1 MQARKIASLEEHTRE
16 ALQPRRQ
23 VPSDTPAGAQP
34 LPTGSCAYLQVI
46 VFPSSDTLP
55 STGNSPVGVAQ
66 CLPFCSDSS
75 AVPIGTTPTSR
86 RPSSL
91 PRNTGR
97 FGYSLQIQSRV
108 RQVSTST
115 ISIASLEERAS
126 YRLKLLRHFPATSRA
141 RRTPSLPGLTSSA
154 RRTRSASGSQIGGI

>member
-1 MQARKIASLEEHTRE
+1 MSGKPVRRGQSNGLKPNLSGPSIPLNVNVGRFTQIVAIEKDTIWASVFDRRHRLFYNCLIGSRWCHFGSERARE

-34 LPTGSCAYLQVI
+34 SPTGSCAYLQVI

-75 AVPIGTTPTSR
+75 AVPIGTTP
-86 RPSSL
+86 
-91 PRNTGR
+91 
-97 FGYSLQIQSRV
+97 
-108 RQVSTST
+108 
-115 ISIASLEERAS
+115 
-126 YRLKLLRHFPATSRA
+126 
-141 RRTPSLPGLTSSA
+141 
-154 RRTRSASGSQIGGI
+154 